1 MNETYVVAISNQ
13 DVVLR
18 VSDVSY
24 GQVRVTPSVVGRVQ
38 IMGGIPG
45 PAGADGS
52 GGGVQGINLNF
63 LSPSVEWLIN
73 HNLGYK
79 PIVELFTT
87 GGVEMQA
94 AVIHTSVNQLLV
106 QFNSPT
112 AGSAR
117 LV

>member
-1 MNETYVVAISNQ
+1 MNETYVVSMSNQ

-24 GQVRVTPSVVGRVQ
+24 GQVRVTPSVVGQVR

-45 PAGADGS
+45 PPGADGS
-52 GGGVQGINLNF
+52 GGGVQGLNLNF
-63 LSPSVEWLIN
+63 PSPLDEWLIN
-73 HNLGYK
+73 HNFGYK

-87 GGVEMQA
+87 GGMEMQA
-94 AVIHTSVNQLLV
+94 AVIHTSFNQVLV